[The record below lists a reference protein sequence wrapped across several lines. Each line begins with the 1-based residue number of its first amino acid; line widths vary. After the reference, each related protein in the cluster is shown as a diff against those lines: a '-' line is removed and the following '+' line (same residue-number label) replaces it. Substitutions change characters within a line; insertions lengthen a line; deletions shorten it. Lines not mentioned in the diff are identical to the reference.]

1 MKNICIVGATGSV
14 GTQTLNVIRKENED
28 FKLIAFSANK
38 SYEKIINI
46 IEEFE
51 PEFCAIAD
59 EKTYERVLGYC
70 KTFSKKTEILFGMEG
85 INFIVEIPY
94 VNLVVTSIVGM
105 VGLQPTMRAIEAG
118 KDIALANK
126 ETLVTGGSLVIQAAK
141 KYNVNI
147 FPVDSEHSAI
157 LQCLRGS
164 NHTEVEKIILTASGG
179 PFRGKT
185 IEDLKYITPEDAIKH
200 PKWNM
205 GKKISIDSSTL
216 MNKGLEV
223 IEAKW
228 LYDVDY
234 DKIQVLIH
242 PESIIHSMVEYI
254 DGSVIA
260 QLATP
265 NMELPI
271 QYAMNFPDRKSKVI
285 EPLDFHKISKLT
297 FDKPDM
303 KNFKCLQLAYEAGK
317 SGGIMPTIL
326 NSSNEMAVQLFLD
339 RKIAYLDIAN
349 IIEACLIKFPN
360 ERRLDIETILN
371 TEKKVTQYILSK
383 YQ

>member
-14 GTQTLNVIRKENED
+14 GSQTLNVIRKENKN
-28 FKLIAFSANK
+28 FKLVAFSANK
-38 SYEKIINI
+38 SYEKTIKI

-51 PEFCAIAD
+51 PEFCAITD
-59 EKTYERVLGYC
+59 EDTYKKVDGYC
-70 KTFSKKTEILFGMEG
+70 KTLLKKTHILLGMKG
-85 INFIVEIPY
+85 INFIVEIPH
-94 VNLVVTSIVGM
+94 VDLVVTSIVGM
-105 VGLQPTMRAIEAG
+105 IGLQPTMRAIEAG

-126 ETLVTGGSLVIQAAK
+126 ETLVTGGSLVMQAARK
-141 KYNVNI
+141 HKVNI
-147 FPVDSEHSAI
+147 LPVDSEHSAI

-164 NHTEVEKIILTASGG
+164 CHNEVEKIILTASGG
-179 PFRGKT
+179 PFKGKT
-185 IEDLKYITPEDAIKH
+185 MEELRYITPEDAVKH
-200 PKWNM
+200 PKWDM
-205 GKKISIDSSTL
+205 GVKISIDSSTL

-234 DKIQVLIH
+234 DKIQVLVH
-242 PESIIHSMVEYI
+242 PESIIHSMVEYV

-271 QYAMNFPDRKSKVI
+271 QYAMNYPERKQRVI
-285 EPLDFHKISKLT
+285 EPLDFYKISKLT
-297 FDKPDM
+297 FDKPDL
-303 KNFKCLQLAYEAGK
+303 KNFKCLHLAYEAGK
-317 SGGIMPTIL
+317 IGGIMPTIL
-326 NSSNEMAVQLFLD
+326 NASNEVAVQLFLD

-349 IIEACLIKFPN
+349 IIEESLNRFPN
-360 ERRLDIETILN
+360 QTNLDIETILD
-371 TEKKVTQYILSK
+371 TEKQVNKYILSK

>member
-1 MKNICIVGATGSV
+1 
-14 GTQTLNVIRKENED
+14 
-28 FKLIAFSANK
+28 
-38 SYEKIINI
+38 
-46 IEEFE
+46 
-51 PEFCAIAD
+51 
-59 EKTYERVLGYC
+59 LGYC
-70 KTFSKKTEILFGMEG
+70 KTFSKKTIVIFGIKG

-105 VGLQPTMRAIEAG
+105 IGLQPTMKAIEAG

-126 ETLVTGGSLVIQAAK
+126 ETLVTGGSLVMQAAK
-141 KYNVNI
+141 KHNVNI
-147 FPVDSEHSAI
+147 LPVDSEHSAI

-179 PFRGKT
+179 PFKGKT

-254 DGSVIA
+254 DGSIIA

-271 QYAMNFPDRKSKVI
+271 QYALNFPKRKNKVI
-285 EPLDFHKISKLT
+285 ETLDFYKISKLT

-317 SGGIMPTIL
+317 SGGIIPTIL
-326 NSSNEMAVQLFLD
+326 NAANEMAVQLFLD
-339 RKIAYLDIAN
+339 RKITYLDITN
-349 IIEACLIKFPN
+349 IIEECLNKFPN
-360 ERRLDIETILN
+360 ERRLDIETILE